1 VFQGTDE
8 LRQQVAHRIAAPM
21 FFLSFLFLAILA
33 ALLVLTADVYRIEE
47 RWRSASHTTDAG
59 HTAASIEVDQSA
71 VDARYHCLLVIALMW
86 PLFFAEFAFQFLARD
101 RDKPFWRIRY
111 YGFIVC
117 LIPPLRLCA
126 RNPDMDGQVW
136 LPGIGW
142 QASDDTLRRRLDH
155 GFSIPMILIALT
167 ILPILL
173 IELLMTEQI
182 AARPWLRTM
191 LHISMGVIWF
201 AFAVEFIVMVSV
213 AEKKLRYCKEHW
225 LDLAIILLPL
235 VSFLRSLRVLRA
247 TRLARVAKVQQLAK
261 MGRLYRLRGLA
272 MRALRAILLL
282 EVLHRIFGIS
292 IEKKL
297 KSLCAQLEEK
307 EREVA
312 MLKAAIEDLERQI
325 QERDREAQESASAPA
340 SKRRFR
346 VEPDVATDDIT

>member
-1 VFQGTDE
+1 
-8 LRQQVAHRIAAPM
+8 M

-33 ALLVLTADVYRIEE
+33 TVLVLTADVYRIEAA
-47 RWRSASHTTDAG
+47 WRSASHTADAG
-59 HTAASIEVDQSA
+59 HTAATIEVNQSA
-71 VDARYHCLLVIALMW
+71 VDARNTCLLVLAIIW
-86 PLFFAEFAFQFLARD
+86 PLFFAEFALQFAARD
-101 RDKPFWRIRY
+101 RNNPFWRKRY

-117 LIPPLRLCA
+117 VIPPLRLCA

-136 LPGIGW
+136 LPGMSW
-142 QASDDTLRRRLDH
+142 QASDDALRRRLDH
-155 GFSIPMILIALT
+155 IFSIPMILIALT

-173 IELLMTEQI
+173 IEFLMTEQI

-201 AFAVEFIVMVSV
+201 AFAAEFIVMVSV
-213 AEKKLRYCKEHW
+213 AEKKLRYCKQHW

-235 VSFLRSLRVLRA
+235 VSFLRSLRVIRA

-272 MRALRAILLL
+272 MRAMRAILFL

-297 KSLCAQLEEK
+297 KSLRAQLEEK

-312 MLKAAIEDLERQI
+312 TLKAAIADLERQI
-325 QERDREAQESASAPA
+325 QERDREAQKPA
-340 SKRRFR
+340 SSPAGKGRFH
-346 VEPDVATDDIT
+346 VEPDVAAEDITQCRSAN